1 MTTRTR
7 MNVYFAPDLLAQ
19 VEALALRRQVSK
31 SAIVEAAVASFLSG
45 DSSDRLEAA
54 MSRRLD
60 KLGREIHALDEDLA
74 VLGETVSLFVNIW
87 LSATPPLPESAQAA
101 ARAKGAE
108 RFEGFM
114 QTLGRRLATGDR
126 FLKELSRDVDSLPD
140 SPSQDQFEADGS
152 VTSISNPS
160 YSPPI
165 AADPRIRCDS
175 C

>member
-1 MTTRTR
+1 MTKRTR
-7 MNVYFAPDLLAQ
+7 MNVYFDPDLLAQ

-45 DSSDRLEAA
+45 DTAGRLEAA

-60 KLGREIHALDEDLA
+60 RLGRQVGALDEDLA

-87 LSATPPLPESAQAA
+87 FASTPPQPESAQAA

-108 RFEGFM
+108 RFARFM

-140 SPSQDQFEADGS
+140 SPSQDQAETTGEQ
-152 VTSISNPS
+152 T
-160 YSPPI
+160 
-165 AADPRIRCDS
+165 
-175 C
+175 